1 MRGLSLPDRSYPW
14 GLRPERARNPHPE
27 RVSPVNSARTR
38 IARGIG
44 NPRREHSFCVLRLPC
59 RNRVMD
65 VAREPETMTET
76 ERRREL
82 ASIFARGLLR
92 SIRHARACNTRAA
105 EKDSEAG
112 DTGLD
117 LSANSPLSV
126 APRPAG

>member
-1 MRGLSLPDRSYPW
+1 
-14 GLRPERARNPHPE
+14 
-27 RVSPVNSARTR
+27 
-38 IARGIG
+38 
-44 NPRREHSFCVLRLPC
+44 
-59 RNRVMD
+59 MD

-92 SIRHARACNTRAA
+92 SIGHARACHTRAV
-105 EKDSEAG
+105 EKDSEAA

-126 APRPAG
+126 VPRPAG